1 MSTKKPKFEEALK
14 KLEKIVSKLEGGEL
28 AIEESL
34 KLFEEG
40 VKLSRIANNV
50 LEDAEKK
57 IEMLVKG
64 ENGVKIE
71 PFDTEEG

>member
-1 MSTKKPKFEEALK
+1 MSAKKPKFEEALK
-14 KLEKIVSKLEGGEL
+14 KLEKIVNKLEEGEL
-28 AIEESL
+28 PIEESL

-50 LEDAEKK
+50 LEGAEKK

-64 ENGVKIE
+64 ENGAKIE
-71 PFDTEEG
+71 PFDTEEE